1 MAIAVKCLKR
11 DSCSYPKCHCTRKAL
26 GPNTAWFKALDMC
39 KGEGTIIPKLGLPD
53 SDEER
58 KKIPLDAIFRFWP
71 DAMIALAKHLY
82 FGNEKYNEGRLPV
95 EWKRELSSD
104 HQGSSMRHKLDRQK
118 AENMDDVIKAQTAIV
133 WRELA
138 QLQLDIEARAEGKF
152 EK

>member
-1 MAIAVKCLKR
+1 MAIETKCTFFE
-11 DSCSYPKCHCTRKAL
+11 CTFPLCDCPSRPVYGRIDAS
-26 GPNTAWFKALDMC
+26 
-39 KGEGTIIPKLGLPD
+39 EGTIIPKLGLPD

>member
-1 MAIAVKCLKR
+1 MAISATCINPLCAFPHCNCVKSPVHGKI
-11 DSCSYPKCHCTRKAL
+11 DTSV
-26 GPNTAWFKALDMC
+26 
-39 KGEGTIIPKLGLPD
+39 GTIIPKLGLPD